1 MNDNANVKEK
11 LMEIFNKL
19 YELEMV
25 EIDKVMISRHDPSRL
40 VEINKC
46 LYYVADRLA
55 KCEKENA

>member
-19 YELEMV
+19 YELEIN
-25 EIDKVMISRHDPSRL
+25 EIDKVMTKRFETTRL
-40 VEINKC
+40 VDMNKC